1 MGPSLAYYTCYDSNR
16 PNMSGQSGLGL
27 KYNLENKKSGQF
39 ISKHQL
45 GTAFG
50 IAKGLVASFVSLTT
64 NNTFLSDT
72 ELLLPYPTYSPSF
85 SCPPWLHTPTVYFSF
100 PYFSVKKHQMKLS
113 SPVTTP
119 DIYVNGAGIFQYQL
133 CVLLEVNTFLRP
145 LTRYK
150 GNFGCSSWKKLLH
163 FLRVLFQLVSKK
175 TQKL

>member
-16 PNMSGQSGLGL
+16 PNMSGQSGFGL

-64 NNTFLSDT
+64 NNTLRSDT

-85 SCPPWLHTPTVYFSF
+85 SCPPRLHTPTVYFSF

-150 GNFGCSSWKKLLH
+150 GNFGCSS
-163 FLRVLFQLVSKK
+163 
-175 TQKL
+175 